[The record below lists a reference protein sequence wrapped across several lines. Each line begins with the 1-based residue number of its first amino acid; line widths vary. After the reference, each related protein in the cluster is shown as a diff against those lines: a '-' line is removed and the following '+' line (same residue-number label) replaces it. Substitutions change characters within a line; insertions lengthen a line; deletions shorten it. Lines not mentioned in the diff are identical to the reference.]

1 MLYLNEHGV
10 EILRK
15 KISNK
20 DIDTYWENYTFI
32 VWKKDNGGYSNTKGV
47 FRNNT
52 WGVSTTFPINKNGV
66 WELPKKYVRHFKQS
80 KRRQR

>member
-1 MLYLNEHGV
+1 MLYLYENGV

-20 DIDTYWENYTFI
+20 NIDAYWDNYNFI
-32 VWKKDNGGYSNTKGV
+32 IWEKNQGGYSDTKGV

-52 WGVSTTFPINKNGV
+52 WGIAKTINVSPSGTWILPI
-66 WELPKKYVRHFKQS
+66 KYVKYFK
-80 KRRQR
+80 